1 MTDAKPIGIIVR
13 GLVLSAI
20 DTCPCLRTKLER
32 IKIAERCGIITP
44 EEAAEKMAIVE
55 RMAA

>member
-1 MTDAKPIGIIVR
+1 MSDARPIGSIVR

-20 DTCPCLRTKLER
+20 DTCPNLETKRER
-32 IKIAERCGIITP
+32 IRIALNCGILTD
-44 EEAAEKMAIVE
+44 EEAAEKLAIVE